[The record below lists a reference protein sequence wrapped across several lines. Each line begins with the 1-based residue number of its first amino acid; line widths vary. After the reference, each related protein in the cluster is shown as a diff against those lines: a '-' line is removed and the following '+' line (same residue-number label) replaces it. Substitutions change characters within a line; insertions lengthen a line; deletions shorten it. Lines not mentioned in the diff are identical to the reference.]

1 MRQYSNVRFSW
12 YLPLPWLV
20 TSKDWLALDFQPL
33 ADYSPQIARSFKAIL
48 PNVGVMKFQ
57 RRYSYA
63 VLLKDMQHRVLRNF
77 SFPPIFFFST
87 PQKTLP
93 FNISKQAM
101 NVISDFSK
109 TPIRGI
115 KYSLK
120 VYPAGFAVINIFL
133 DFFGLVGPEKIFH
146 LPTKL
151 LCGKKNDRLVSF
163 VYYLQTKL
171 LKSLFLPTKLS
182 SIRTILQGPKI
193 RLTII
198 GDSITTNNFRSY
210 AKGIL
215 TQNKGSKKISFSTNR
230 RTGDHFAF
238 YKTGVVSFSL
248 ASLSEEKRKYLRSNL
263 DLIMDLVFGSELLL
277 PLFPEVITKF
287 DLEQEDCL
295 LERAFYDCFYTLN
308 PEVLAANTEVNA
320 LLPTAGL
327 RYWYSHLFSTTP
339 LKQVVPSIF
348 SDLLVRLNE
357 IRLDKWFQ
365 VISTLLRVNIPGVSL
380 KLIGLLQKEDSKIR
394 TLLLRQPKLDKQNTA
409 ILTCLL
415 SKLKSD
421 LTKRYVD
428 QVMAIDE
435 ETIGFM
441 TLHQIE
447 KALEIKGREH
457 SDFKQRINL
466 LESVG
471 LIETQPYRG
480 PGSKTGSKLYRASP
494 KHFYIKSQLK
504 NTITEILM
512 QKIR

>member
-87 PQKTLP
+87 PQKKLP

-215 TQNKGSKKISFSTNR
+215 TRNKGSKKISFSTNR

-248 ASLSEEKRKYLRSNL
+248 ATLPEAKRKYLRHNL
-263 DLIMDLVFGSELLL
+263 DLVMDLVFGSELLL
-277 PLFPEVITKF
+277 PLFPEVITKL
-287 DLEQEDCL
+287 DLEQENCF

-308 PEVLAANTEVNA
+308 PEVLAAKNELNA

-327 RYWYSHLFSTTP
+327 RHWYLTLVSTTP
-339 LKQVVPSIF
+339 LKQLIPSIF
-348 SDLLVRLNE
+348 SDLFQRLDE
-357 IRLDKWFQ
+357 IRFDKWFK
-365 VISTLLRVNIPGVSL
+365 VISALLRSNIPGVSL
-380 KLIGLLQKEDSKIR
+380 SLLESLRKENSRIR
-394 TLLLRQPKLDKQNTA
+394 TLLLREPKLDKQNNE
-409 ILTCLL
+409 ILACLL
-415 SKLKSD
+415 SKLRSD
-421 LTKRYVD
+421 LTKRYID
-428 QVMAIDE
+428 QKMEIDE
-435 ETIGFM
+435 TKLGFM
-441 TLHQIE
+441 TLYQIE
-447 KALEIKGREH
+447 KALQIKARDH

-480 PGSKTGSKLYRASP
+480 PGSKAGSKLYRASP
-494 KHFYIKSQLK
+494 KHFYIKNQLK
-504 NTITEILM
+504 DNLTEMLV
-512 QKIR
+512 QKIN